1 MAVSPLADAISEL
14 ADAFSG
20 ELLQP
25 TDSGYEEARR
35 IHNGLIDKRP
45 ALIARCSGTADVVD
59 AVNLARERGLEV
71 SVRGGGH
78 NVAGRAV
85 VDDGLMIDLSLMKG
99 IQVDPNE
106 KTVRAQGG
114 VTWGEFDRETL
125 LHGLATTGGIV
136 TSTGIAGLT
145 LGGGLG
151 WLMGK
156 YGLVSDNLLSVDLV
170 TADGRVLRASEEEH
184 SDLFWGL
191 RGGGG
196 NFGVATSLEYRLYPV
211 EAVMTGGLVLHAL
224 DDAHDLLK
232 FYRHLIGSV
241 SDELTVYLAMTP
253 SPDGSGTKIAALAAC
268 HCGSPAD
275 GEVALRPLKDF
286 GSPVMDVM
294 GPMPYQQIN
303 SMFDMGYPRGAL
315 NYWKSRFLAEFTD
328 EAIDT
333 MVGCFVDYPG
343 GMHGG
348 GVILEHIHGAA
359 TRRSVDATAFSH
371 RDAALSVL
379 ILAEWEDPADSD
391 KMIAW
396 ARKAHTRMEPFMA
409 AAGYVN
415 YLADDEV
422 EGTVAA
428 SYGPNH
434 QRLQALKSKYDPTNL
449 FHMNQNI
456 LPSP

>member
-1 MAVSPLADAISEL
+1 MRKV
-14 ADAFSG
+14 
-20 ELLQP
+20 
-25 TDSGYEEARR
+25 
-35 IHNGLIDKRP
+35 HNGLIDKRP

-59 AVNLARERGLEV
+59 SVNLARERGLEV

-99 IQVDPNE
+99 IHVDPKG

-125 LHGLATTGGIV
+125 LHGLATTGGII

-145 LGGGLG
+145 LGGGIG

-156 YGLVSDNLLSVDLV
+156 HGLVSDNLLSVDLV

-196 NFGVATSLEYRLYPV
+196 NFGVATSLEYRLHPV
-211 EAVMTGGLVLHAL
+211 EPVMTGGLLVHSF
-224 DDAHDLLK
+224 DDAHDLLR
-232 FYRHLIGSV
+232 FYRDLIGAV
-241 SDELTVYLAMTP
+241 PDELTVYMVMTP
-253 SPDGSGTKIAALAAC
+253 SPDGSGTKVAALAAC
-268 HCGSPAD
+268 QCGPVAD

-294 GPMPYQQIN
+294 GPMPYGQIN
-303 SMFDMGYPRGAL
+303 GMLDMGYPRGAL
-315 NYWKSRFLAEFTD
+315 NYWKSRFLAEFSD

-333 MVGCFVDYPG
+333 MVECFADYPG
-343 GMHGG
+343 GMHGS
-348 GVILEHIHGAA
+348 GVILEHVHGAA
-359 TRRSVDATAFSH
+359 TRRSVDATAFPH
-371 RDAALSVL
+371 RDDALSFL
-379 ILAEWEDPADSD
+379 ILAEWEDPAESD
-391 KMIAW
+391 RMIAW
-396 ARKAHTRMEPFMA
+396 AREAHTRMEPFIA
-409 AAGYVN
+409 TGGYVN
-415 YLADDEV
+415 YLDDDEV
-422 EGTVAA
+422 EGAVAA
-428 SYGPNH
+428 AYGPNY